1 MKRKTRKVS
10 NLGEGASGRGG
21 GGDSELEHF
30 RSLT

>member
-10 NLGEGASGRGG
+10 NLGEGASAGGR
-21 GGDSELEHF
+21 GDSELEHF